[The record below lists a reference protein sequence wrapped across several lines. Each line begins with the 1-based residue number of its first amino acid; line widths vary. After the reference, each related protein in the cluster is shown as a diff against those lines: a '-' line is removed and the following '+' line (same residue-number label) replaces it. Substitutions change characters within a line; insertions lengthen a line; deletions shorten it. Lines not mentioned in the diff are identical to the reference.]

1 MQISTQQVPS
11 SGRLYREL
19 AVLLAKHG
27 GRVLADKVNLAP
39 STADDLDRGEEF
51 AQDLEGLGPT
61 FVKLGQLLSTR
72 ADIFAPDT
80 LDALERL
87 QDDVEPL
94 PREAIAQ
101 VIEAEFG
108 TPPERLFRSFEPMP
122 LASAS
127 LGQVHCAVLHS
138 GESVIVKVQRPLIA
152 ERVESELTVLREVSQ
167 TLERYSDQA
176 RRYRLIELVEELQHS
191 LTRELD
197 YRMEMENLQV
207 FQRLL
212 KSNELIMVPKVYP
225 RYTTRRV
232 ITMDYIRGDKLPK
245 DCLVGHSMGPSLA
258 DELFRVYLQHV
269 LVDGMFHADPHPGN
283 LLITAD
289 GQLCM
294 LDLGMVGTMPK
305 SLQVTLAQLLIAITD
320 KDGEQAAETALDAS
334 GRTESSNE
342 DRFRRQICE
351 LVSDFHRRPITE
363 VDAGSLILEIT
374 QTATENGILIP
385 YELTML
391 AKTLLSLDEIGRR
404 LDPEFNP
411 TVAMERHLPGILR
424 DRLQRDIDPKALLNA
439 YLEARTLIKDGPR
452 LANNILRD
460 LERGTFKFRVDAI
473 DERELLVSF
482 QKIAN
487 RIGMCLVIGALI
499 LGASLL
505 MGANVQGPQLFG
517 YPAFAVISFLLAAGG
532 GVWMVWSI
540 QKQDRASKKELH
552 QPLRSADARR

>member
-19 AVLLAKHG
+19 AMIMAKHG
-27 GRVLADKVNLAP
+27 GRVVSEKINLAP
-39 STADDLDRGEEF
+39 STPEEVERGEEL

-72 ADIFAPDT
+72 ADILGPEA
-80 LDALERL
+80 LEALERL

-94 PREAIAQ
+94 PLEAIAG
-101 VIEAEFG
+101 VIEEEFG
-108 TPPERLFRSFEPMP
+108 TPPDRLFRSFEPFP

-127 LGQVHCAVLHS
+127 LGQVHRATLHS
-138 GESVIVKVQRPLIA
+138 GEEVIVKVQRPLVA
-152 ERVESELTVLREVSQ
+152 QRVEAELRVLTEVSQ
-167 TLERYSDQA
+167 TLEKYSEQA
-176 RRYRLIELVEELQHS
+176 RKYRLLELVEELRHS

-197 YRMEMENLQV
+197 YRLEMENLTV
-207 FQRLL
+207 FHRLL
-212 KSNELIMVPKVYP
+212 ANNEAIMVPGVYP
-225 RYTTRRV
+225 RYTSERV
-232 ITMDYIRGDKLPK
+232 ITMDFIRGDKLPK
-245 DCLVGHSMGPSLA
+245 ESLVGHSQGPRLA
-258 DELFRVYLQHV
+258 DELFRVYLRHV
-269 LVDGMFHADPHPGN
+269 LLDGMFHADPHPGN
-283 LLITAD
+283 LLITAE
-289 GQLCM
+289 GRLCM

-305 SLQVTLAQLLIAITD
+305 SLQVVLAQLLLAVTD

-334 GRTESSNE
+334 GRAEVCNE

-351 LVSDFHRRPITE
+351 LVSDYHRRPITE
-363 VDAGSLILEIT
+363 VQAGSLILEIT
-374 QTATENGILIP
+374 QAANENGILIP

-411 TVAMERHLPGILR
+411 TAAMERHIGAILR
-424 DRLQRDIDPKALLNA
+424 ERLQKDLDPKAILNA
-439 YLEARTLIKDGPR
+439 YLEARTLLKDGPR

-460 LERGTFKFRVDAI
+460 LERGTFTFRVDAI

-499 LGASLL
+499 LGASLM
-505 MGANVQGPQLFG
+505 MGAKVGGPVLFG
-517 YPAFAVISFLLAAGG
+517 YPAFAVVSFLLAAGG

-540 QKQDRASKKELH
+540 NKQDRASKKELN
-552 QPLRSADARR
+552 QPLRAPA